1 MSTNKDLLSI
11 WMEHQQNKSDE
22 SQTTEPKLSS
32 PSAKDSQPPETPII
46 PPERRAKASL
56 SGRLS
61 EFLAKQPPRDIVSSS
76 EKLESKHES
85 WSIDDRDDR
94 AVVAMS
100 LILASHLVRFGQTRL
115 SENHLLQTR
124 DSILHTMTA
133 SDAVRVEVEAYEI
146 LNWFA
151 GAMNDSWKEKKAE
164 QDDCQ
169 VDPEAC
175 SSVESIIQYAIQN
188 HIDLEMHYYTGSR
201 GEFSERRITPIEI
214 TAEKYLIAFCH
225 LRNEE
230 RVFRL
235 SRIVQLSPAEKTP
248 GYEKLCYPRGKDTL
262 LPPLPALPDVKKPDK
277 SASSSRKT
285 AQKSKKPRGNTESAA
300 KQTETNDIARK
311 KTDSKAPNEKVI
323 KTTGKKKTA
332 KSVAPRQKSL
342 FES

>member
-1 MSTNKDLLSI
+1 
-11 WMEHQQNKSDE
+11 
-22 SQTTEPKLSS
+22 
-32 PSAKDSQPPETPII
+32 
-46 PPERRAKASL
+46 
-56 SGRLS
+56 
-61 EFLAKQPPRDIVSSS
+61 
-76 EKLESKHES
+76 
-85 WSIDDRDDR
+85 
-94 AVVAMS
+94 
-100 LILASHLVRFGQTRL
+100 
-115 SENHLLQTR
+115 
-124 DSILHTMTA
+124 
-133 SDAVRVEVEAYEI
+133 
-146 LNWFA
+146 
-151 GAMNDSWKEKKAE
+151 MNDSWKEKKAE
-164 QDDCQ
+164 QEDCPA
-169 VDPEAC
+169 DPEAC

-201 GEFSERRITPIEI
+201 GEFSERQITPIEI

-277 SASSSRKT
+277 SASSSRKN
-285 AQKSKKPRGNTESAA
+285 AQKSKKTQGNAPADTTA
-300 KQTETNDIARK
+300 ETNDIARK

-332 KSVAPRQKSL
+332 KTAAPRQKSL